1 MSNFSV
7 EELAKFQ
14 DVFYKF
20 DENDDGRISLNE
32 AMHAFRL
39 LGFSPNVGEV
49 QEMFT
54 EKESLHKGSLDFP
67 QFILILEKNLKTPD
81 STEDIIKAFE
91 TLDPKRSGYIRA
103 SDIYTIITSLGD
115 PKINS
120 EEVNEMLREADV
132 KKNGVINYREFAKKL
147 GES

>member
-81 STEDIIKAFE
+81 STEDIIKI
-91 TLDPKRSGYIRA
+91 RSGVYCNVVSIKKQFK
-103 SDIYTIITSLGD
+103 IYFFWLIS
-115 PKINS
+115 
-120 EEVNEMLREADV
+120 VNQRKE
-132 KKNGVINYREFAKKL
+132 INYFKL
-147 GES
+147 